1 MFNFFIIIVIN
12 EFIYINTLYIYIY
25 ILNAIQGNKSVGDIA
40 LALHLW
46 LWHHTVCS
54 LMVGVIVPTPR
65 EERFEQ

>member
-1 MFNFFIIIVIN
+1 MFKFFIIIVIN
-12 EFIYINTLYIYIY
+12 EFIYINTLYIY